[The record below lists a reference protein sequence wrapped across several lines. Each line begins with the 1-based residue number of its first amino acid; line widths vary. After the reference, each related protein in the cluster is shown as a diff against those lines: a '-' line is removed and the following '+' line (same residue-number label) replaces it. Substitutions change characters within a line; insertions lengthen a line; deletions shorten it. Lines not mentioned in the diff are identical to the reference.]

1 MIPKYFFLKR
11 FFRNLPVSI
20 VMILLFGTLGAQSS
34 IGFERLSGGSP
45 VYDLAEASS
54 FETLATDD
62 YDLGGCQQEC
72 RSKYGIDPYR
82 FGGGS
87 SSIWHLY
94 AICIQ
99 ECNLKFWK
107 EYDKRIKELKELEVK

>member
-1 MIPKYFFLKR
+1 MR
-11 FFRNLPVSI
+11 FFRNLPVTI

-34 IGFERLSGGSP
+34 IGFERLSDNTS
-45 VYDLAEASS
+45 VDVLAEASS
-54 FETLATDD
+54 IEALETDD

-72 RSKYGIDPYR
+72 RSRYGIDPYR

-87 SSIWHLY
+87 SYIWHLY